1 MREILAL
8 TSQLDN
14 NGIAYREMSD
24 KIGIILPTARIWVDD
39 DAIKIALLN
48 ENGCIRG
55 EITLTGEA
63 RQELVTLGH
72 AIS

>member
-24 KIGIILPTARIWVDD
+24 KIGIILPTARIWIEDGM
-39 DAIKIALLN
+39 INIALLD
-48 ENGCIRG
+48 EAGCIRG
-55 EITLTGEA
+55 RITLAGDA
-63 RQELVTLGH
+63 RAELGNLLH
-72 AIS
+72 AII